1 MQNMKGDTRLKV
13 TLLNSVMKK
22 CYNTKLIPN
31 APGVAFWGLL
41 KMC

>member
-1 MQNMKGDTRLKV
+1 MQNMKGDTPLKV